1 MMTKTT
7 HTKILV
13 RCDVGLCDLD
23 GVGSIY
29 ATKNG
34 QDPGLLLA
42 ELQAAGW
49 LLGGLDPS
57 PNDWTLREFDACPS
71 CKEKMQARRGEPMED
86 PDGA

>member
-13 RCDVGLCDLD
+13 RCDVGLCER
-23 GVGSIY
+23 GGKGSIY

-42 ELQAAGW
+42 ELEAAGW
-49 LLGGLDPS
+49 LLGEP
-57 PNDWTLREFDACPS
+57 DACPS